1 MRFLSSLFLIVAT
14 TTPVLAKKREQTCK
28 VTFGLEY
35 RDSLGNDQR
44 GIHEKKRSKEV
55 QSKLSK
61 YGDVCYTDDH
71 LNADCIFYV
80 HTKPATYHGVRTLCN
95 TERHTDTGPMSGTIT
110 GEDGNMSHIK
120 WDCLDTTTRT
130 TTTTSTPYE
139 VDYDVFILDIM
150 VPHQTEGSTERT
162 YTRLHAFAQS
172 GLYNTFYGI
181 GFGKGKNPIVNVID
195 AAAKWLHENN
205 LARLHIKSS
214 HA

>member
-35 RDSLGNDQR
+35 RDSLGNEQR
-44 GIHEKKRSKEV
+44 GIHEKKHLREV
-55 QSKLSK
+55 QTKLSK

-71 LNADCIFYV
+71 LNADYIFYV
-80 HTKPATYHGVRTLCN
+80 HTKPATYHGVRTFRN
-95 TERHTDTGPMSGTIT
+95 TETHTDTAPMSGTIT
-110 GEDGNMSHIK
+110 DEDGNMSHISGTV
-120 WDCLDTTTRT
+120 DTTTRT

-150 VPHQTEGSTERT
+150 IPHQSEGSTERT

-172 GLYNTFYGI
+172 GLYNTIYGI

-195 AAAKWLHENN
+195 TAAKWLHENN
-205 LARLHIKSS
+205 LARPHIKSS
-214 HA
+214 HV